1 MAEALHNEVV
11 ARNLA
16 LGIASPQV
24 DVGLPIVVI
33 KDLGGVEILAQL
45 EVLKRL
51 GKRYHGIAV
60 GIIKCVVEI

>member
-1 MAEALHNEVV
+1 
-11 ARNLA
+11 
-16 LGIASPQV
+16 
-24 DVGLPIVVI
+24 
-33 KDLGGVEILAQL
+33 LAQL

>member
-1 MAEALHNEVV
+1 MTETLNDKIIACYLT
-11 ARNLA
+11 
-16 LGIASPQV
+16 LGVASPQV

-33 KDLGGVEILAQL
+33 KHFGVVEVLAQL